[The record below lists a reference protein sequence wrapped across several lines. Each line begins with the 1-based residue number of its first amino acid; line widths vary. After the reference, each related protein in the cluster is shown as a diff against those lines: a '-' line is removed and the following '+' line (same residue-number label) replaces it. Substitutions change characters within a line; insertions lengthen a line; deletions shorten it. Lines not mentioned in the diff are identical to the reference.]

1 MLAAPV
7 TAFDTLAMGTT
18 ASSSS
23 LRGHFL
29 IAMPSL
35 QDGFFSH
42 AVTYLCEHSEEG
54 AMGLVINQ
62 TIDLG
67 LHDLLRQVDIDPIA
81 GLPEQPVFRGG
92 PVQPEHG
99 FVLHSP
105 GRNWVGTRSVGGGLA
120 LTTSRDIL
128 EHMASG
134 RGPEQALV
142 ALGYAGWGPGQLES
156 ELAENA
162 WLVAPVNPSIVFALA
177 PGERWGAAAQ
187 IMGIDV
193 NLISQVAG
201 HA

>member
-1 MLAAPV
+1 MAHSIP
-7 TAFDTLAMGTT
+7 DSTT
-18 ASSSS
+18 DG
-23 LRGHFL
+23 LRDHFL

-35 QDGFFSH
+35 QDGYFGH
-42 AVTYLCEHSEEG
+42 TVTYICEHGDDG

-62 TIDLG
+62 PIDLT
-67 LHDLLRQVDIDPIA
+67 LEQMLRQLDLDPA
-81 GLPEQPVFRGG
+81 SAMTEQTVFRGG

-105 GRNWVGTRSVGGGLA
+105 EKEWNGTRNLSDGLS

-128 EHMASG
+128 EAMALG
-134 RGPEQALV
+134 EGPAQTLI

-156 ELAENA
+156 EIAENA
-162 WLVAPVNPSIVFALA
+162 WLVAPASPSILFAL
-177 PGERWGAAAQ
+177 PPYERWNAAAQ
-187 IMGIDV
+187 LIGIDM

>member
-1 MLAAPV
+1 MAQRTPES
-7 TAFDTLAMGTT
+7 TT
-18 ASSSS
+18 DG
-23 LRGHFL
+23 LRDQFL

-35 QDGFFSH
+35 QDGYFGH
-42 AVTYLCEHSEEG
+42 TVTYICEHSEEG

-62 TIDLG
+62 PLDLT
-67 LHDLLRQVDIDPIA
+67 LEQMLRQLDLEPTANTSRQTI
-81 GLPEQPVFRGG
+81 FRGG

-105 GRNWVGTRSVGGGLA
+105 GNGWTGTRKLGGGLA

-128 EHMASG
+128 EAMARG
-134 RGPEQALV
+134 AGPEHALI

-156 ELAENA
+156 EIAENA
-162 WLVAPVNPSIVFALA
+162 WLVAPANHAILFTLPSDQ
-177 PGERWGAAAQ
+177 RWSAAARL
-187 IMGIDV
+187 IGIDM

>member
-1 MLAAPV
+1 
-7 TAFDTLAMGTT
+7 MGTP

-29 IAMPSL
+29 IALPSL

-42 AVTYLCEHSEEG
+42 AVTYLCEHNEEG

-62 TIDLG
+62 MTDLG
-67 LHDLLRQVDIDPIA
+67 LHALLRQVDIDPMPDLA
-81 GLPEQPVFRGG
+81 EQPVFRGG

-105 GRNWVGTRSVGGGLA
+105 ERSWVGTRSVGGGLA

-128 EHMASG
+128 EDMASG

-162 WLVAPVNPSIVFALA
+162 WLVAPVNPSVVFALA
-177 PGERWGAAAQ
+177 PGERWGATAQ
-187 IMGIDV
+187 LIGIDV

>member
-1 MLAAPV
+1 MAQ
-7 TAFDTLAMGTT
+7 TT
-18 ASSSS
+18 PESTTDG
-23 LRGHFL
+23 LRDQFL

-35 QDGFFSH
+35 QDGYFGQT
-42 AVTYLCEHSEEG
+42 VTYICEHTEEG

-62 TIDLG
+62 PIDLT
-67 LHDLLRQVDIDPIA
+67 LEQMLRQLDLEPTADTGQQPI
-81 GLPEQPVFRGG
+81 FRGG

-105 GRNWVGTRSVGGGLA
+105 GNGWTGTRRLGGGLA

-128 EHMASG
+128 EAIARG
-134 RGPEQALV
+134 EGPEHALI

-156 ELAENA
+156 EIAENA
-162 WLVAPVNPSIVFALA
+162 WLVAPANQAILFTLP
-177 PGERWGAAAQ
+177 PDQRWSAAARL
-187 IMGIDV
+187 IGIDM